1 MKRNHSILS
10 LALALALLLGLAPAA
25 RAAVTSRA

>member
-25 RAAVTSRA
+25 RAARRPA